1 MKVLKFKCEL
11 LSDIILNQKFA
22 TEGPNQ
28 TLDFIPGNNFLGIA
42 AGKLYGSDKDKTWT
56 IFHSG
61 KVRFGDAHP
70 ANGNSRTIRIPSSYY
85 IPKLQQKEKDENKEY
100 YVHHLIP
107 DLQSE
112 ELLKKQLK
120 QCRTGFYDFTEQKAK
135 QVKVN
140 TDFAIK
146 SAYDRDKRRSKD
158 EQMFGYQCISKGLT
172 YFFSIEIED
181 DELENE
187 ITNALSG
194 LQRIGRS
201 RSAQYGLVNI
211 SRAEFVEPV
220 SATEATNEV
229 VIYADGRLIFL
240 DGYGIPTCH
249 PTACQLGLDGGEV
262 CWEKSQVRTFHYAPY
277 NYKRKCF
284 DTDRYGIEKGSVLI
298 VKWKGNIGS
307 LPVYIGQYRNEGFGK
322 VIYNPVFLN
331 ADEAGKAEYK
341 PCSLEEEKR
350 VNASASS
357 ENGGFES
364 VLLNYLTRKKT
375 ADEIIFKSYRK
386 VNEWVSIHAGLFKD
400 KTFASQWGKIR
411 NIAMKGNSKD
421 DICNSVE
428 YYLSHG
434 VAEEKWKERRRKAV
448 LLEFM
453 ENLSNEEA
461 QIIMVNLAAE
471 MAKKCREGGKK

>member
-28 TLDFIPGNNFLGIA
+28 TLDFIPGNNFLGIV
-42 AGKLYGSDKDKTWT
+42 AGKLYGSPDTWT

-70 ANGNSRTIRIPSSYY
+70 ANGNNRTVRIPSSFY

-112 ELLKKQLK
+112 KLLAKQLK
-120 QCRTGFYDFTEQKAK
+120 QCRIGFYDFTVSKAK

-140 TDFAIK
+140 IDFVIK
-146 SAYDRDKRRSKD
+146 SAYDRIQRRSKD
-158 EQMFGYQCISKGLT
+158 DQMFGYQYISKGLT

-181 DELENE
+181 NKLEDE
-187 ITNALSG
+187 ITEALSG

-211 SRAEFVEPV
+211 SRTEFEEPD
-220 SATEATNEV
+220 SSTGETDEV

-240 DGYGIPTCH
+240 DEYGVPTCQ
-249 PTACQLGLDGGEV
+249 PTACQLGLDGGEI

-284 DTDRYGIEKGSVLI
+284 DTDRCGIEKGSVLVI
-298 VKWKGNIGS
+298 KWKGDLES
-307 LPVYIGQYRNEGFGK
+307 LPSYVGQYNNEGFGK

-331 ADEAGKAEYK
+331 ADEEGKAVYE
-341 PCSLEEEKR
+341 PCSSGEEKTINKS
-350 VNASASS
+350 VSS
-357 ENGGFES
+357 ENVEFES

-375 ADEIIFKSYRK
+375 ANEIIFESYRK
-386 VNEWVSIHAGLFKD
+386 VNEWVSVHAGLFKD
-400 KTFASQWGKIR
+400 KAFASQWGQIR
-411 NIAMKGNSKD
+411 NIAMKSDRKV
-421 DICNSVE
+421 DIYNGIKA
-428 YYLSHG
+428 YLSHG
-434 VAEEKWKERRRKAV
+434 VAEEKWKERRRKTA
-448 LLEFM
+448 LLNFM
-453 ENLSNEEA
+453 NELSNEEA
-461 QIIMVNLAAE
+461 QIIMVNLSAE